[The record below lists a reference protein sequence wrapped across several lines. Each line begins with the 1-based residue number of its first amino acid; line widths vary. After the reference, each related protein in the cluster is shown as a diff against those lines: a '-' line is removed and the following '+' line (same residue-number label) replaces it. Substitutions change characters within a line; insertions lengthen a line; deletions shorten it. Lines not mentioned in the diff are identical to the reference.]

1 MEIDKIIE
9 RVIRLRIF
17 YDRNLF
23 TESTR
28 GNVIVLC
35 AALEALLKELIEQDT
50 SPKKQAI
57 KHLIKGKEAYNT
69 FFKAIN
75 TAQLIGIVNDITAEG
90 IHMLRDLRNDL
101 AHGVTLLSA
110 DKEVSSRLQAISDK
124 LEAVPNDEPQWCL
137 HGVSIKLLHGIIYN
151 YAEENGLSR
160 DYITSIWEPIRQKI
174 INEK

>member
-50 SPKKQAI
+50 SQEKQAI
-57 KHLIKGKEAYNT
+57 KNLIKGKEAYNT
-69 FFKAIN
+69 FLK
-75 TAQLIGIVNDITAEG
+75 Q
-90 IHMLRDLRNDL
+90 
-101 AHGVTLLSA
+101 
-110 DKEVSSRLQAISDK
+110 
-124 LEAVPNDEPQWCL
+124 
-137 HGVSIKLLHGIIYN
+137 
-151 YAEENGLSR
+151 
-160 DYITSIWEPIRQKI
+160 
-174 INEK
+174 